1 MTTLK
6 YALRLLIRQP
16 AFSLMAALS
25 LALGIGLVATQ
36 FSLIDGI
43 LLRGLPFAG
52 AQRLLHISRFN
63 PPMRDPAAW
72 EPLPYRDF
80 LALRER
86 QTSFAALAGMNQL
99 GLNLSSP
106 GRLPFHENGSL
117 TSADLPAVLGVHPI
131 LGRWFTTAEDQPGQ
145 PLFIVLSHALWQ
157 EEFGA
162 DPGVLGRPLH
172 VNGEPGTIIG
182 VMPPRFTFPVQ
193 ERLWTNLRAAPGGD
207 PRERL
212 ADRVELVGLLRP
224 DVSRAQAGAEFD
236 TLAAA
241 LAKSWPDT
249 NRGYERL
256 NLQKFTLAYAG
267 PGTQPILYLMLAMTV
282 FILLLAC
289 VNVANMLL
297 GRASRRT
304 RELAV
309 RAAVGASRG
318 RLIRQ
323 LLLEALVL
331 AALGAVGG
339 LLLAQEGVSLLQYHL
354 VEKMTVP
361 GWFDFRLDYRVV
373 GIAVVATLAAGFLAG
388 IVPAWQASRLEVNTA
403 LKDDARTGAGPGLGR
418 LARWLVTAQIAFST
432 LLLVAA
438 SVLALTVYQTRQANL
453 RYDPDRLLNGRI
465 ELYEGTQP
473 TAEARGRFYRT
484 LLERLQ
490 AEPGVEAV
498 AVTSRNF
505 IYSGVPT
512 QVAPEGAVYA
522 HDNERPTVWLEVVST
537 DFFRLISIRPQ
548 AGRLFDSREQSPE
561 NRAAVVNESFA
572 RKFWPKEDPLGR
584 RFRSS
589 QTSDKWVTVI
599 GVVPDLKMQGLFAP
613 PGRDE
618 AGFYLVQD
626 QMGWGWLDLFVRTKS
641 DPLQLVPVLRQAIAG
656 LDPNQPIHSLGTLTS
671 QTALAVRGFSIIG
684 LMAVIFAGIT
694 LFLGALGVYGV
705 TSQSVSRRTR
715 EFGIRMALGATVR
728 QVLQLVLQQG
738 GRQIAIGLGLG
749 LVAGFFLTRPL
760 QTLFGAE
767 MANHA
772 GIYLLVPVLI
782 VLVGLAALWIPAR
795 RAARIDPMVALRA
808 E

>member
-267 PGTQPILYLMLAMTV
+267 PGTQPILYLLLAMTV